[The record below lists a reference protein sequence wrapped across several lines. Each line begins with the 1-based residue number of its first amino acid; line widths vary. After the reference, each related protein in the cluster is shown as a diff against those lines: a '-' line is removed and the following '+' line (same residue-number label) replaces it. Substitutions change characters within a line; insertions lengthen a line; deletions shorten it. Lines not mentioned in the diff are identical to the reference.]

1 MGTLRP
7 DMQRILVLGGYGF
20 FGARICA
27 ALARN
32 PRIQLLIAGRNAE
45 KATALAYQLGLRA
58 ENARAL
64 DANSTQFSQAL
75 RKLGVNTIIHT
86 AGPFQEQNYGV
97 AHAAIQAGCSYLD
110 LADGRE
116 FVGGIGKL
124 DVAAKSA
131 NIAVVS
137 GVSSLPAMTTAVI
150 DRYLGEF
157 SRLDT
162 VRSGITSGA
171 VVPGMATIH
180 AVLGY
185 CGQSFRVLENGQWN
199 VEYGWLD
206 RVEHEFPKV
215 VGTRPLGRCDVPD
228 LDLLPKRYPT
238 LKTASF
244 HAGYA
249 SRTAHT
255 VVEWIAKRV
264 RDGKMKSAVP
274 LAGAMYRIARWLQP
288 IASDR
293 GAMFVTMEG
302 VDPDGDALSLTWNLV
317 ARDNDGPNIPCAA
330 AIALANKLAAGEA
343 LTSGAYPCMGLLTVE
358 ELLEPLKGLSIRELA
373 PANARN
379 LT

>member
-1 MGTLRP
+1 
-7 DMQRILVLGGYGF
+7 MQRILVLGGYGF

-32 PRIQLLIAGRNAE
+32 PRIQLLIAGRNAD

-58 ENARAL
+58 DNARAF
-64 DANSTQFSQAL
+64 DAASPQFSQTL
-75 RKLGVNTIIHT
+75 RKLGVTTLIHT

-97 AHAAIQAGCSYLD
+97 AHAAIQAGCNYLD

-124 DVAAKSA
+124 DAAAKKA
-131 NIAVVS
+131 NVGIVS
-137 GVSSLPAMTTAVI
+137 GVSSLPALTTAVI
-150 DRYLGEF
+150 DSYLGEF
-157 SRLDT
+157 SRLDS

-171 VVPGMATIH
+171 VVPGIATIR

-185 CGQSFRVLENGQWN
+185 CGQPIRVLEDGQWT

-206 RVEHEFPKV
+206 RLEHDFPSP
-215 VGTRPLGRCDVPD
+215 VGRRPLGRCDVPD
-228 LDLLPKRYPT
+228 LDLLPARYPS
-238 LKTASF
+238 LKSASF

-249 SRTAHT
+249 SRTAHGA
-255 VVEWIAKRV
+255 VEWIAKRV
-264 RDGKMKSAVP
+264 RDGKLASALP
-274 LAGAMYRIARWLQP
+274 YAGLMYRVARWLQP

-302 VDPDGDALSLTWNLV
+302 VDPDGDPLTLTWNLV
-317 ARDNDGPNIPCAA
+317 ARENDGPNIPCAA
-330 AIALANKLAAGEA
+330 AIALANKLAAGQVLA
-343 LTSGAYPCMGLLTVE
+343 AGAYPCMGLLTVE
-358 ELLEPLKGLSIRELA
+358 ELMEPLKGLSIRQLP

-379 LT
+379 LG

>member
-1 MGTLRP
+1 
-7 DMQRILVLGGYGF
+7 MQRILVLGGYGF

-32 PRIQLLIAGRNAE
+32 PRVQLVIAGRHAD

-58 ENARAL
+58 ENARAI
-64 DANSTQFSQAL
+64 DCTSPQFAPML
-75 RKLGVNTIIHT
+75 RKLGITTLIHT
-86 AGPFQEQNYGV
+86 AGPFQNQNYAV
-97 AHAAIQAGCSYLD
+97 AQAAIQAGANYLD
-110 LADGRE
+110 LADGRD
-116 FVGGIGKL
+116 FVGGVGRL
-124 DVAAKSA
+124 DAAAKQA
-131 NIAVVS
+131 NVGVVS
-137 GVSSLPAMTTAVI
+137 GVSSLPALTTAVV
-150 DRYLGEF
+150 DRYLPEF

-171 VVPGMATIH
+171 LVPGIATLR

-185 CGQSFRVLENGQWN
+185 VGQPFRVLEKGQWN

-206 RVEHEFPKV
+206 TVEHEFPKP
-215 VGTRPLGRCDVPD
+215 VGSRPLGRCDVPD

-238 LKTASF
+238 LRSASF

-249 SRTAHT
+249 SRTAHGVT
-255 VVEWIAKRV
+255 EWIAKRV
-264 RDGKMKSAVP
+264 RDGRMKSALP
-274 LAGAMYRIARWLQP
+274 FAALMYRVARWLQP

-293 GAMFVTMEG
+293 GAMFITMEG

-317 ARDNDGPNIPCAA
+317 ARENDGPNIPCAA
-330 AIALANKLAAGEA
+330 AIALASKLAAGQT
-343 LTSGAYPCMGLLTVE
+343 LPPGAYPCMGLLTVE

-379 LT
+379 L